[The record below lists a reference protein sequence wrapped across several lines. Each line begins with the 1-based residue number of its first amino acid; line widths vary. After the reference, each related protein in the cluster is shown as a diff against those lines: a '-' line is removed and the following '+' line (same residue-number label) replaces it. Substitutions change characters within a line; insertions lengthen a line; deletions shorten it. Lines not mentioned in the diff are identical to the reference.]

1 MALSNSLFSGVSGLR
16 NHQSMMDVIGN
27 NIANVS
33 TIGFKGSRMT
43 FADTF
48 SRFIRTGTNPRE
60 GVGGT
65 NSFQIGLGVKTN
77 SIDKNWAQGTF
88 ETTGIST
95 DLALEGPGLFVLKS
109 SDQTFYSRAGAFNFD
124 AEGKLVNPQNGA
136 IVQGKVADSEG
147 NIPLGNSLEDIIID
161 SNLKLPAIS
170 TTEVE
175 WAGNLSSD
183 SNITRSEIVAQRG
196 NIDLNAAGPFVT
208 NTSIYNEFGNEYT
221 LQVTYTR
228 TAPNTYDMDWE
239 IQDADGNALAPAQT
253 GTVSPIVF
261 AEDTPGSGN
270 FKLDAASE
278 ALFDPTS
285 GTYFGGIQVA
295 SENLDFTIDPELVT
309 QNAAVGNLSLS
320 ADGDREPNVIGG
332 SITVYDSFGNT
343 HQISLKFTKRADN
356 LWNWSA
362 SVPGSSTGDGN
373 PVEVRG
379 SVEFEPDGSL
389 DPTKI
394 LPNNP
399 VLAFQPKGG
408 ADVVSVDLNFGESF
422 SGLTQT
428 NSTSVL
434 SAINQNGSPSA
445 SLSNVYIDQFGFVQ
459 GIFDTGDTRNLAQIM
474 VATFNNLN
482 GLIGTGDN
490 MYQAYSNSGIARIGA
505 LGDETDTLVQA
516 GVLEQSNVDLS
527 EEFTKM
533 ILSQRG
539 FQANAR
545 VITTSDELL
554 QEVTNLVR

>member
-1 MALSNSLFSGVSGLR
+1 MALSNSLFTGVSGLR

-48 SRFIRTGTNPRE
+48 SRFMRTGTNPRE

-88 ETTGIST
+88 ETTGFST

-109 SDQTFYSRAGAFNFD
+109 SNQTYYSRAGAFNFD
-124 AEGKLVNPQNGA
+124 ADGRLVNPQNGA
-136 IVQGKVADSEG
+136 IVQGKVANGDGVIPVG
-147 NIPLGNSLEDIIID
+147 NTLEDIIID
-161 SNLKLPAIS
+161 TNLKLPAVS
-170 TTEVE
+170 TTEVQ
-175 WAGNLSSD
+175 WAGNLD
-183 SNITRSEIVAQRG
+183 SNSAVTRSEVVAQRG

-208 NTSIYNEFGNEYT
+208 TTAIYNEFGNEYN

-228 TAPNTYDMDWE
+228 TGANTYDMSWE
-239 IQDADGNALAPAQT
+239 VQDEDGAALTPPQT
-253 GTVSPIVF
+253 GVITPIVF
-261 AEDTPGSGN
+261 EEDTPGSGSYTMN
-270 FKLDAASE
+270 AASK
-278 ALFDPTS
+278 ALFDTTS
-285 GTYFGGIQVA
+285 GTYFGGIQIA
-295 SENLDFTIDPELVT
+295 TENLDFTINPNLVT
-309 QNAAVGNLSLS
+309 QNEAVGNLSLS
-320 ADGDREPNVIGG
+320 ADESREPNIISG
-332 SITVYDSFGNT
+332 SITVYDSLGNT

-362 SVPGSSTGDGN
+362 SVPGSSTANGL
-373 PVEVRG
+373 PVEVKG

-389 DPTKI
+389 DTTKI
-394 LPNNP
+394 LPNSP
-399 VLAFQPKGG
+399 SLAFQPSGG
-408 ADVVSVDLNFGESF
+408 ADVVSVDLDYGENFN
-422 SGLTQT
+422 GLTQT

-445 SLSNVYIDQFGFVQ
+445 SLANIYIDQFGFVQ

-474 VATFNNLN
+474 VATFSNLN
-482 GLIGTGDN
+482 GLISTGDN
-490 MYQAYSNSGIARIGA
+490 MYQPYSNSGTARIGGM
-505 LGDETDTLVQA
+505 GDETATLVQA